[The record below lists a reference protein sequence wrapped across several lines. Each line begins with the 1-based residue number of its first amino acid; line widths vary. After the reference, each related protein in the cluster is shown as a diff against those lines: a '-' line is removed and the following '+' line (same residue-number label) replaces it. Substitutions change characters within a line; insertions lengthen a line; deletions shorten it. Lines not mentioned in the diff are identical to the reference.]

1 MSDDGRRAAGR
12 LPQVPPAWR
21 IALYVLWLVLL
32 TVAFVVDLP
41 ALVVAA
47 MIAATVQ
54 TAYILYVGITQREFV
69 SSSPRVTRRAI
80 NILIW
85 ARIGV
90 FLVWLAWL
98 VVAFVIDVP
107 ALVIVAMVMAA
118 LQGVGLGRLTMM
130 RRHVQ

>member
-21 IALYVLWLVLL
+21 IALYAMWLLL
-32 TVAFVVDLP
+32 LGVAFIVDLP

-54 TAYILYVGITQREFV
+54 SAYILYVAISQREFV

-85 ARIGV
+85 ARIGL
-90 FLVWLAWL
+90 FLVWLALL
-98 VVAFVIDVP
+98 VVGFFVIDVP
-107 ALVIVAMVMAA
+107 ALVIVAMVMVA
-118 LQGVGLGRLTMM
+118 LQGVGIGRLTRA
-130 RRHVQ
+130 RRHV